1 MQIHAERNTIIK
13 GKVSIFNNSNLL
25 TICFQCSD
33 KDYHSIEEVA
43 EALVN
48 KEVEGVLVDTYAA
61 GLRSELF
68 NHPSIRVSSVLDY
81 KTAYGVVLSP
91 NSTRLGKCF
100 ERYMLSHRAEIF
112 KMIETKVKPIEV
124 SNG

>member
-1 MQIHAERNTIIK
+1 MVFDLFLYCVTVQAKNKNTH
-13 GKVSIFNNSNLL
+13 
-25 TICFQCSD
+25 CFQCLD

-48 KEVEGVLVDTYAA
+48 RQVEGVLVDSYAA
-61 GLRSELF
+61 GLKSDLF
-68 NHPSIRVSSVLDY
+68 DPPAKVSSVIDY
-81 KTAYGVVLSP
+81 KTAYGIVLSP

-112 KMIETKVKPIEV
+112 EMIKTKVKPIAV